1 MSRRSFVC
9 RCEDVTRSEIE
20 HAIALGLT
28 EVEELKRYTGL
39 GTGPC
44 QGKECMSGLVSLLVA
59 RGLADPDSVQ
69 PFTARPPAEPVTLGA
84 LASAADPDDAPGAPD
99 PRESSAPSP
108 APDTTQEP
116 AP

>member
-1 MSRRSFVC
+1 MSRRSFLC
-9 RCEDVTRSEIE
+9 RCEDVTRSEVE

-44 QGKECMSGLVSLLVA
+44 QGKECMSVLVSLLVE
-59 RGLADPDSVQ
+59 RGLADPATVQ

-84 LASAADPDDAPGAPD
+84 LASAADPEGP
-99 PRESSAPSP
+99 SAPP
-108 APDTTQEP
+108 GDRPGRAATGADPEELP
-116 AP
+116 P